1 MVSSVA
7 RGKKNLTW
15 TQSAGQPARFRS
27 DGKRTVMSLSAEDIN
42 VVFQPIV
49 DLATGQ
55 QFAME
60 ALVRCKVPEYKSP
73 GDLFARAEMESA
85 CGRLGRVIREVA
97 FDRGAGKVLFVNI
110 HPDEL
115 SSRWLVRPDDPLCF
129 HDAPLYLEIT
139 ESATFEHYDL
149 CVNVLKEVCS
159 RTGAHMVI
167 DDLGAGYSNLKR
179 MLDLHPEIVKL
190 DLTLA
195 RGLDKHPRQRTLVSQ
210 LVGLCSDLGA
220 KVVIEGVETLE
231 ELKAARDTG
240 AEFAQGFLLAMPSYP
255 PPKVVWPL

>member
-1 MVSSVA
+1 VSNSKDKLA
-7 RGKKNLTW
+7 W
-15 TQSAGQPARFRS
+15 TQTDGQPARFRS
-27 DGKRTVMSLSAEDIN
+27 DGKRTVMSLTKEDVN

-49 DLATGQ
+49 ELATGR

-60 ALVRCKVPEYKSP
+60 ALVRCKIPEYERP
-73 GDLFARAEMESA
+73 GNLFARAEMEKA

-97 FDRGAGKVLFVNI
+97 FERADAKPLFVNI

-129 HDAPLYLEIT
+129 HEGPLYLEIT

-149 CVNVLKEVCS
+149 CVSVLKEVCS
-159 RTGAHMVI
+159 RTGALLVI

-179 MLDLHPEIVKL
+179 MLDLRPEIVKL

-195 RGLDKHPRQRTLVSQ
+195 RDLDKYPRQRTLVTQ
-210 LVGLCSDLGA
+210 LVSLCRDLGSE
-220 KVVIEGVETLE
+220 VVIEGVETVE

-240 AEFAQGFLLAMPSYP
+240 AEYAQGFVLAMPSFP
-255 PPKVVWPL
+255 PPKVSWPL